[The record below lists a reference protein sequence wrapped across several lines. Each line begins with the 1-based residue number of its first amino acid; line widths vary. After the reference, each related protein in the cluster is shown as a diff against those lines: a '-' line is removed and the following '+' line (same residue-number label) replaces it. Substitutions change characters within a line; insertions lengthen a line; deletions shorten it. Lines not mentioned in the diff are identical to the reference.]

1 MTVAINRCVALAFLL
16 CLNGFAPVSGKAAI
30 SGRIVDYLARPVEG
44 ADVAIYEEVY
54 DPSTDRHVARLRDE
68 IRRTDANGRFIFSAD
83 VTPSYQVYLVA
94 RKKGLAL
101 GWDCPVFTDDNVIVL
116 ERACVL
122 GGIVVDTAGHPIAA
136 AKVRAVPKS
145 TCLRRLEQSPILGP
159 EPWLTT
165 ETDSQGRF
173 RFKDFAADASA
184 DFWVQAPG
192 RALIYEYSTHWLTG
206 CGYEAGQTDI
216 RLVLPDETAVRGQVV
231 DARSGKPVADAHVLI
246 HPNMFH
252 HDHAYPY
259 LPDLTI
265 SGKDGR
271 FAFKGVS
278 PGRHYIDVSAPYDTG
293 LVDQR
298 VRFEVRVGQDAAE
311 IITRLHTGG
320 VIEIEAREERTRE
333 PIPNLFMYFHEAA
346 QDEQSNFYKDAQ
358 TGADGML
365 RIQAPAVLCKFSAG
379 LDGYSPRSYEDQ
391 VLVTAGQTAKS
402 KVVLRQ
408 YPNVSGLVLD
418 EDERPVG
425 GAAVNRAFADPAG
438 RFEAPV
444 PSEDSPF
451 SAWVARSA
459 RSNLAAII
467 PVEGGDKPVRIT
479 LKGALTVSGRITD
492 PNGIGIPAA
501 RVALHVMTSE
511 GLTPYAPEVVADS
524 QGRYEM
530 KAVVPGRAEVD
541 YRISVNVSGYGV
553 RWYKKISIDG
563 EPATHV
569 TLDPTVLQPA
579 DQSVTG
585 VVIDANGNPAPAV
598 AIVARGNNQPARY
611 AATGNN
617 GRFVIKRVCKGPLR
631 IQAGFSRVREEY
643 AIMRAEGG
651 DRDVKVIL
659 GQDGVHPRPEQQSE
673 KTTDKEK

>member
-1 MTVAINRCVALAFLL
+1 MKVAMYRCVAPALL
-16 CLNGFAPVSGKAAI
+16 LWFNGFAPADGRAAI
-30 SGRIVDYLARPVEG
+30 SGRIVDYLARPVAE
-44 ADVAIYEEVY
+44 AEVAIYEDVY
-54 DPSTDRHVARLRDE
+54 ELSADRHVARLQDE
-68 IRRTDANGRFIFSAD
+68 IRRTDANGRFVFTAD
-83 VTPSYQVYLVA
+83 VVPSYRVFIVA
-94 RKKGLAL
+94 RKEGLAL

-116 ERACVL
+116 ERPCVL

-145 TCLRRLEQSPILGP
+145 TYLRRLDQSPILGP

-165 ETDSQGRF
+165 ETDGQGRF
-173 RFKDFAADASA
+173 LFRGFAADASA
-184 DFWVQAPG
+184 DFWVQAP
-192 RALIYEYSTHWLTG
+192 RYAQVYQYSTHWLTV
-206 CGYEAGQTDI
+206 CGYEAGRTDI
-216 RLVLPDETAVRGQVV
+216 RLVLPEEVAVRGQVV
-231 DARSGKPVADAHVLI
+231 DARSSKPVAGARVLI
-246 HPNMFH
+246 HPGAIR
-252 HDHAYPY
+252 DRHANPY
-259 LPDLTI
+259 APDSTT
-265 SGKDGR
+265 SAKDGR
-271 FAFKGVS
+271 FTFKGIA

-293 LVDQR
+293 LVDRR
-298 VRFEVRVGQDAAE
+298 VRFEVRLGQDAGE
-311 IITRLHTGG
+311 IIARLNTGG
-320 VIEIEAREERTRE
+320 TIEIEAREERTNE
-333 PIPNLFMYFHEAA
+333 PIPNLLIYFHEAV
-346 QDEQSNFYKDAQ
+346 QDEQSSFYKDAQ
-358 TGADGML
+358 TGNDGTL
-365 RIQAPAVLCKFSAG
+365 RIQAPAALCEFSTG

-391 VLVTAGQTAKS
+391 VLVTAGQTVKS
-402 KVVLRQ
+402 KVLLRRS
-408 YPNVSGLVLD
+408 PMASGLVLD

-467 PVEGGDKPVRIT
+467 PVEGDDKPVRIT

-563 EPATHV
+563 EPATRV

-611 AATGNN
+611 AATDNN

-643 AIMRAEGG
+643 AITRAEGG

-659 GQDGVHPRPEQQSE
+659 GQDGVHPRPEPQSE
-673 KTTDKEK
+673 KVTNKEK